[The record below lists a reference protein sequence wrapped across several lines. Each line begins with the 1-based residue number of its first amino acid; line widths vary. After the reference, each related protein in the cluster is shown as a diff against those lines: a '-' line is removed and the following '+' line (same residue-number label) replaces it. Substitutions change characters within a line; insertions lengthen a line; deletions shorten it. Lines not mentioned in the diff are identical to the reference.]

1 MDKGLATPYLRPLAP
16 LPTGIKPKGRPH
28 SQIKCLL
35 CDIYGTLF
43 ISASGDIST
52 AHSQNQQ
59 SALLDRLLERYGLAD
74 DVDALLNRLHHTIK
88 SLHAESRVQGVDFP
102 EVVIEA
108 VWQKVLQIDEFQTL
122 RCFAVE
128 FEMIMNPV
136 WPMPGVE
143 LLLARC
149 RANGIALG
157 IISNAQFF
165 TAYLF
170 DWLLQAGPFDLGF
183 DPELIWY
190 SYLHGRAKPS
200 PYLFQKARQ
209 QLELRSVAPENVAYI
224 GNDVRN
230 DILPAQRIGFQTILF
245 AGDSRSLRLREDDP
259 ACRNTEPDMVISA
272 FHQLDSYLY

>member
-1 MDKGLATPYLRPLAP
+1 MDKGLATPYLHPLAP
-16 LPTGIKPKGRPH
+16 LPTGIKPKGRLH

-52 AHSQNQQ
+52 ARRLNQQ
-59 SALLDRLLERYGLAD
+59 SALLDRLLDRYGVSD
-74 DVDALLNRLHHTIK
+74 DSDALLKRLRHTIQ
-88 SLHAESRVQGVDFP
+88 SFHAESRIQGVDFP

-108 VWQKVLQIDEFQTL
+108 IWQKVLQMDEIQKL

-143 LLLARC
+143 SLLARC
-149 RANGIALG
+149 RTNGIALG

-165 TAYLF
+165 TPYLF
-170 DWLLQAGPFDLGF
+170 DWLLQAEPVDLGF

-190 SYLHGRAKPS
+190 SYVHGRAKPS
-200 PYLFQKARQ
+200 PYLFQKARR
-209 QLELRSVAPENVAYI
+209 QLELRSVAPRNVAYI

-230 DILPAQRIGFQTILF
+230 DILPAQRIGFQTVLF

-259 ACRNTEPDMVISA
+259 ACRNTAPDMVISA
-272 FHQLDSYLY
+272 LNQLERCLQ

>member
-1 MDKGLATPYLRPLAP
+1 MDKGLATPYLHPLAP
-16 LPTGIKPKGRPH
+16 LPTGIKPKGRLQ

-52 AHSQNQQ
+52 ARRQNQQ
-59 SALLDRLLERYGLAD
+59 SALLDRLLDRYGLTD
-74 DVDALLNRLHHTIK
+74 DADALLKRLHHTIQ
-88 SLHAESRVQGVDFP
+88 SFHAESRIQGADFP

-108 VWQKVLQIDEFQTL
+108 VWQKVLQIDEFQKL

-143 LLLARC
+143 SLLARC
-149 RANGIALG
+149 RTNGIALG

-165 TAYLF
+165 TPYLF
-170 DWLLQAGPFDLGF
+170 DWLLRATPADLGF

-190 SYLHGRAKPS
+190 SYEHGRAKPS
-200 PYLFQKARQ
+200 PYLFLKARR
-209 QLELRSVAPENVAYI
+209 QLELRSVAPGNVAYI

-230 DILPAQRIGFQTILF
+230 DIAPAQRIGFQTILF

-259 ACRNTEPDMVISA
+259 TCRNTVPDMVINA
-272 FHQLDSYLY
+272 LNQLERCLQ